1 MNVWSWF
8 QNNAFG
14 KSSKQILT
22 NHLSPLVKKQSC
34 FFYGQSMGTESSFV
48 VHQSYKVGSIRR
60 NLQWGAWIP
69 FPSSYTVLH
78 VWISQ
83 LPTTH
88 THNPPKTCW
97 WLTERLVRYG
107 SEPFTSQYTC
117 LAASFQIAIAVK
129 WAYDFR
135 PAKWQSQNTPA
146 QKKKG
151 RKLKQSLFLELI
163 GIEFHW
169 TPAHP
174 GLSLPMRIL
183 GSQSSWTNNK
193 EKPRHSP
200 LISLFFFN
208 K

>member
-1 MNVWSWF
+1 MSGLGSKTMLLENQASRSWQTIWVYF
-8 QNNAFG
+8 
-14 KSSKQILT
+14 L
-22 NHLSPLVKKQSC
+22 KKQSC
-34 FFYGQSMGTESSFV
+34 FFYVQSTGTESSLL
-48 VHQSYKVGSIRR
+48 SISHIKLTASAVICNEGREYR
-60 NLQWGAWIP
+60 FLPHI
-69 FPSSYTVLH
+69 LH

-117 LAASFQIAIAVK
+117 LTASFQIAIGVK

-200 LISLFFFN
+200 LISLFFSIS
-208 K
+208 KL